1 MTISSNLSTVTR
13 NGNGVATSF
22 SFPFKVWDTSQL
34 GVYIT
39 DPDGATTT
47 TSNFTATLS
56 GSGGNVVYPAAGGVV
71 LPTGW
76 TITIIRSMPFTQNVD
91 LVNGQAFYP
100 DVIEQALDQLTATC
114 QQLDEGLSRS
124 VKVDPGQSGP
134 TALLTQIQTAVTT
147 SSSNATAAAGSATD
161 ADASKTAAQQAVLD
175 AQAAA
180 NNITIRKYPQSGYV
194 YATPGQTVI
203 TPNFSLDTVK
213 DNVAIYLNG
222 IKRGRG
228 GYTFTATDIT
238 LSEALVGGETIE
250 VISAN
255 ADAGAVTPTY
265 TELPVGTPF
274 PHFAALGYVP
284 AGCVPMDGAEY
295 TRAQFP
301 VLYDT
306 YLNAGKLQTCTY
318 AVWAAQVGLTG
329 NCGMFALDTVNQKFK
344 VPLLKD
350 GDSITQASSAAELG
364 KSYKAG
370 LPNVIGTF
378 GGSSGATLGM
388 PIDVSKMSGCCYAS
402 QIYGDDE
409 GRSGNN
415 VALTGR
421 GKVVTIDASRSNA
434 IYRND
439 VTTVLD
445 EQIRL
450 RWFVV
455 MANAQNNTSV
465 FDWSNYM
472 AGLAG
477 KANSDLSNA
486 TGNAIGFYFFAK
498 DVKAQGVA
506 GGSSSA
512 NTWQTRDINTI
523 KVNRIGATLA
533 NNQVT
538 VPAGTYKI
546 RARVPGAVV
555 VLFRVAIYNAT
566 DGTYLEFSGSQRADS
581 SYADN
586 IYAEVEG
593 EFTFTVPT
601 KIELRFWSSGAYA
614 TTGFGYASNTTGVS
628 ESYSEITI
636 WKM

>member
-124 VKVDPGQSGP
+124 VKVEPGQSGP
-134 TALLTQIQTAVTT
+134 TTLLTQIQTAVTT

-180 NNITIRKYPQSGYV
+180 NNINTRKYPQSGYV

-213 DNVAIYLNG
+213 DNVAIYLDG
-222 IKRGRG
+222 IKQGRG

-238 LSEALVGGETIE
+238 LSKALVGGETIE

-255 ADAGAVTPTY
+255 ADAGAVTATY

-274 PHFAALGYVP
+274 PHFAASGYVP

-318 AVWAAQVGLTG
+318 AVWAAKVGLTG
-329 NCGMFALDTVNQKFK
+329 NCAMFALDTANQKFK
-344 VPLLKD
+344 VPMVKD
-350 GDSITQASSAAELG
+350 GDFFGAAASTAEIG
-364 KSYKAG
+364 KSVKAG
-370 LPNVIGTF
+370 LPNITGETGF
-378 GGSSGATLGM
+378 DTASGLLRSTANPTGAFIKGSSVGTNLGGNTGSSNM
-388 PIDVSKMSGCCYAS
+388 LGFSAAAS
-402 QIYGDDE
+402 NPIYGN
-409 GRSGNN
+409 S
-415 VALTGR
+415 
-421 GKVVTIDASRSNA
+421 
-434 IYRND
+434 
-439 VTTVLD
+439 TTVTP
-445 EQIRL
+445 EHMRV

-465 FDWSNYM
+465 FDWSAYA

-477 KANSDLSNA
+477 KLNADSSNADLSKCNVVLQQQRYQTKNPASGSTMVPFDGTVPQSTEGDQYMSLAFTPKSATSKLVIDIIFCFGTSTSGRVAISLFKDSDANA
-486 TGNAIGFYFFAK
+486 LSTIGQYSAGAGYAMSAFLRHVLDSPGISAITFKARAGLDQSGTLYFN
-498 DVKAQGVA
+498 
-506 GGSSSA
+506 GGSSYTSLY
-512 NTWQTRDINTI
+512 
-523 KVNRIGATLA
+523 G
-533 NNQVT
+533 
-538 VPAGTYKI
+538 GC
-546 RARVPGAVV
+546 
-555 VLFRVAIYNAT
+555 
-566 DGTYLEFSGSQRADS
+566 ES
-581 SYADN
+581 SIVITEYA
-586 IYAEVEG
+586 A
-593 EFTFTVPT
+593 
-601 KIELRFWSSGAYA
+601 
-614 TTGFGYASNTTGVS
+614 
-628 ESYSEITI
+628 
-636 WKM
+636 